1 MKYRTVLVASFL
13 LAEILGC
20 SQEQTSTAPEAPGAP
35 AVADQRP
42 NILLVVIDDLG
53 FTDIGAFGSEIPT
66 PNLDRLAFEGV
77 RLTSLHAAANCQGTR
92 IMMMASTGM
101 IQGEAAF
108 PDDLP
113 RPAGQRSTELSRA
126 WATIAE
132 LLQESGYRTY
142 MAGKWD
148 LGAYANSP
156 INRGFDRAYALLGG
170 STSYLGRSMRPVTF
184 EDDGAIFIPTEFPE
198 GFYTTEV
205 FTDKILEYLQSSDGE
220 SPWFAYLPFNA
231 VHWPLGLPDD
241 WLDRHVGRYD
251 AGYDVLREERV
262 ARATELGVIPD
273 ALSLDRF
280 KPVAEPWTDLSPEE
294 QSRYARAQE
303 IYAGVLE
310 YVDMSVGRLVA
321 YLEETDQL
329 ENTVIMVMSD
339 HGGSAEAA
347 GVTTGRL
354 PSTANM
360 RGLEPHEVDNRI
372 ENFGRSGSFIDHG
385 IGFAEAATAPL
396 RQFKAT
402 LNEGGLR
409 AAAFVRYPEA
419 VPAGGVSHSFTSVM
433 DILPT
438 FLEIAGTEHPG
449 AGEFRGRQI
458 NDILGRS
465 LWPHLTG
472 QSDTVHPPTY
482 AVGWVRGESTGAV
495 IRGDYK
501 IINDIEL
508 GPTQGLGMASGP
520 WRLYNLADDPGE
532 TMDLAAEL
540 AELTAELVEEWE
552 TNWRVQE

>member
-13 LAEILGC
+13 LAGILGC

-77 RLTSLHAAANCQGTR
+77 RLTNLHAAANCQGTR

-132 LLQESGYRTY
+132 LLQESGYRTF

-148 LGAYANSP
+148 LDAYANSP

-184 EDDGAIFIPTEFPE
+184 EDDGEMLEPTEFPE

-532 TMDLAAEL
+532 TMDLAGEL

>member
-1 MKYRTVLVASFL
+1 MKDWITWVALFFAAGTV
-13 LAEILGC
+13 GC
-20 SQEQTSTAPEAPGAP
+20 SPEQPTASTEAPDAP
-35 AVADQRP
+35 AIEERQP
-42 NILLVVIDDLG
+42 NVLLVVIDDLG
-53 FTDIGAFGSEIPT
+53 FTDIGSFGSEIPT

-77 RLTSLHAAANCQGTR
+77 RLTNLHAAANCQATR
-92 IMMMASTGM
+92 IMMMASTSM
-101 IQGEAAF
+101 VKGEAAF

-113 RPAGQRSTELSRA
+113 RPAGQRGTQLSRD

-132 LLQESGYRTY
+132 LLKDAGYQTY

-148 LGAYANSP
+148 LGAYDNSP

-184 EDDGAIFIPTEFPE
+184 EDDGEMFEPEDFPE
-198 GFYTTEV
+198 GFYTTES
-205 FTDKILEYLQSSDGE
+205 FTDRILEYLQSGDGE
-220 SPWFAYLPFNA
+220 SPWFAYLPYNA
-231 VHWPLGLPDD
+231 VHWPLNLPDD
-241 WLDRHVGRYD
+241 WLDRNLGRYD
-251 AGYDVLREERV
+251 EGYDVLRGQRV

-273 ALSLDRF
+273 GLSLDRF
-280 KPVAEPWTDLSPEE
+280 TPVAEPWAGLSPDE
-294 QSRYARAQE
+294 QRRYSRAQE

-310 YVDMSVGRLVA
+310 YVDMSLGRLVA

-354 PSTANM
+354 PSRANL
-360 RGLEPHEVDNRI
+360 RGLEPHEVDNSL

-419 VPAGGVSHSFTSVM
+419 IPAGGVSHEFMSVM

-438 FLEIAGTEHPG
+438 FLEVAGTEHPG
-449 AGEFRGRQI
+449 AGEFNGRQI
-458 NDILGRS
+458 NEILGRS
-465 LWPHLTG
+465 FWPHLTG
-472 QSDTVHPPTY
+472 QSETVHPPTD
-482 AVGWVRGESTGAV
+482 AVGWVRGSSSGAV

-501 IINDIEL
+501 IINDVEL
-508 GPTQGLGMASGP
+508 GPTQGLGQSSGA

-532 TMDLAAEL
+532 TVDLAAEL
-540 AELTAELVEEWE
+540 PELVGELVEEWE
-552 TNWRVQE
+552 THWRGQE

>member
-1 MKYRTVLVASFL
+1 MKYGTIWAALLVVAGSY
-13 LAEILGC
+13 GC
-20 SQEQTSTAPEAPGAP
+20 SQDETTVSLEAPDASS
-35 AVADQRP
+35 DDDRRP
-42 NILLVVIDDLG
+42 NILLVVVDDLG

-77 RLTSLHAAANCQGTR
+77 RMTNLHAAANCQGTR
-92 IMMMASTGM
+92 FMLMASTGM
-101 IQGEAAF
+101 VRAEVAF

-113 RPAGQRSTELSRA
+113 RPEGQRSTQLSRD

-132 LLQESGYRTY
+132 LLQDSGYRTY

-148 LGAYANSP
+148 VGAYDHSP
-156 INRGFDRAYALLGG
+156 FNRGFDRAYALIGG
-170 STSYLGRSMRPVTF
+170 SSSYLGRNMLSVTF
-184 EDDGAIFIPTEFPE
+184 EDDGEMFNPTEFPE
-198 GFYTTEV
+198 DYYTTEV

-231 VHWPLGLPDD
+231 VHWPLNLPDD
-241 WLDRHVGRYD
+241 WLDRHLGRYD

-262 ARATELGVIPD
+262 ARATELGVIQD
-273 ALSLDRF
+273 GLSLERF
-280 KPVAEPWTDLSPEE
+280 TPVAEPWADLSPEE
-294 QSRYARAQE
+294 QSRYSRAQE
-303 IYAGVLE
+303 VYAGVLE

-339 HGGSAEAA
+339 HGGSAEGA

-354 PSTANM
+354 PSSANM
-360 RGLEPHEVDNRI
+360 RGLEPHEVENRI

-385 IGFAEAATAPL
+385 IGFGEAASAPL

-419 VPAGGVSHSFTSVM
+419 IPAGGVSHAFTTVM

-438 FLEIAGTEHPG
+438 FLEVAGTEHPG

-472 QSDTVHPPTY
+472 RTDTVHPPTY
-482 AVGWVRGESTGAV
+482 AVGWVRGSAGGAV

-508 GPTQGLGMASGP
+508 GPTQGLGMGSGP

-532 TMDLAAEL
+532 TVDLAAEMP
-540 AELTAELVEEWE
+540 ELTAELVEEWE
-552 TNWRVQE
+552 TNWR

>member
-1 MKYRTVLVASFL
+1 MKYGTIWAALLVVAGSY
-13 LAEILGC
+13 GC
-20 SQEQTSTAPEAPGAP
+20 SQDEITANLEAPDASS
-35 AVADQRP
+35 DDDRRP
-42 NILLVVIDDLG
+42 NILLVVVDDLG

-77 RLTSLHAAANCQGTR
+77 RMTNLHATANCQGTR
-92 IMMMASTGM
+92 FMLMASTGM
-101 IQGEAAF
+101 VRAEVAF

-113 RPAGQRSTELSRA
+113 RPEGQRSTQLSRD

-132 LLQESGYRTY
+132 LLQDSGYRTY

-148 LGAYANSP
+148 VGAYDHSP
-156 INRGFDRAYALLGG
+156 FNRGFDRAYALIGG
-170 STSYLGRSMRPVTF
+170 SSSYLGRNMLSVTF
-184 EDDGAIFIPTEFPE
+184 EDDGEMFNPTEFPE
-198 GFYTTEV
+198 DYYTTEV
-205 FTDKILEYLQSSDGE
+205 FTDKILEYLQSSDGD

-231 VHWPLGLPDD
+231 VHWPLNLPDD
-241 WLDRHVGRYD
+241 WLDRHLGHYD

-262 ARATELGVIPD
+262 ARATELGVIQD
-273 ALSLDRF
+273 GLSLERF
-280 KPVAEPWTDLSPEE
+280 TPVAEPWADLSPEE
-294 QSRYARAQE
+294 QSRYSRAQE
-303 IYAGVLE
+303 VYAGVLE

-339 HGGSAEAA
+339 HGGSAEGA

-354 PSTANM
+354 PSSANM

-385 IGFAEAATAPL
+385 IGFGEAASAPL

-419 VPAGGVSHSFTSVM
+419 IPAGGVSHAFTTVM

-438 FLEIAGTEHPG
+438 FLEVAGTEHPG

-472 QSDTVHPPTY
+472 RTDTVHPPTY
-482 AVGWVRGESTGAV
+482 AVGWVRGSAGGAV

-508 GPTQGLGMASGP
+508 GPTQGLGMGSGP

-540 AELTAELVEEWE
+540 PELTAELVEEWE
-552 TNWRVQE
+552 NNWR

>member
-1 MKYRTVLVASFL
+1 MKNRSIWAVLLVVAGGY
-13 LAEILGC
+13 GC
-20 SQEQTSTAPEAPGAP
+20 SQDENTASLEATDVPS
-35 AVADQRP
+35 ADDRRP

-77 RLTSLHAAANCQGTR
+77 RLTNLHAAANCQGTR

-101 IQGEAAF
+101 VRGEVAF

-113 RPAGQRSTELSRA
+113 RPDGQRSTQLSRD

-132 LLQESGYRTY
+132 LLQDSGYRTY

-148 LGAYANSP
+148 LGAYDHSP
-156 INRGFDRAYALLGG
+156 FHRGFERAFAIVG
-170 STSYLGRSMRPVTF
+170 SSSSYLGRNMLPATF
-184 EDDGAIFIPTEFPE
+184 EDDGEMFNPEEFPE
-198 GFYTTEV
+198 GYYTTEV
-205 FTDKILEYLQSSDGE
+205 FTDKTLEYLQSSDGE
-220 SPWFAYLPFNA
+220 SPWFAYLSFNA
-231 VHWPLGLPDD
+231 VHWPLNLPDD
-241 WLDRHVGRYD
+241 WLDRHMGRYD

-262 ARATELGVIPD
+262 ARATELGVIQD
-273 ALSLDRF
+273 GLSLERF
-280 KPVAEPWTDLSPEE
+280 TPVAEPWADLSPEE

-303 IYAGVLE
+303 VYAGVLE
-310 YVDMSVGRLVA
+310 YVDTSVGRVVA

-339 HGGSAEAA
+339 HGGSAEGA

-354 PSTANM
+354 PSSANM

-385 IGFAEAATAPL
+385 IGFGEAASAPL

-409 AAAFVRYPEA
+409 AAALVRYPEA
-419 VPAGGVSHSFTSVM
+419 IQAGGVTHEFMTVM

-438 FLEIAGTEHPG
+438 FLEVAGTEHPG
-449 AGEFRGRQI
+449 AGEFQGRQI
-458 NDILGRS
+458 NDIFGRS
-465 LWPHLTG
+465 IWPHLTG
-472 QSDTVHPPTY
+472 LTDTVHPPTY
-482 AVGWVRGESTGAV
+482 TVGWVRGGGAAGAV

-501 IINDIEL
+501 VINDIEL
-508 GPTQGLGMASGP
+508 GPTQGLGMGSGP

-532 TMDLAAEL
+532 TVNLAAEL
-540 AELTAELVEEWE
+540 PDLTAELVEEWE
-552 TNWRVQE
+552 TNWR